1 MGTGYVGGERG
12 PTGPHPERHDLP
24 KMERVMQIQT
34 FSPSRPAPT
43 RQATTPEEPA
53 KDSVDL
59 DWKAIA
65 GAALKGAGVGAASS
79 TMGAVARELRVPA
92 SGVRYAGVATAA
104 VVSTRT
110 AERVFNNVRQGE
122 SAIRQTNA
130 VLLPKAAALGAVG
143 FAAGAVGGGLAGTLG
158 GLAGATGGLVGVAV
172 ATVAGAA
179 LAGGVEILRQRSAS

>member
-1 MGTGYVGGERG
+1 MVDDYSVAERG

-24 KMERVMQIQT
+24 MMESVMQIQ
-34 FSPSRPAPT
+34 PLIQSRPALAPKPPV
-43 RQATTPEEPA
+43 ATEPV

-65 GAALKGAGVGAASS
+65 GAALKGAGLGAASS
-79 TMGAVARELRVPA
+79 SMGAVAKNLRVPA

-110 AERVFNNVRQGE
+110 AERVFNNVKDGE
-122 SAIRQTNA
+122 SAIRKTNP

-158 GLAGATGGLVGVAV
+158 GLVGATGGLAGVAI

-179 LAGGVEILRQRSAS
+179 LAGGVEVLRQRNQ